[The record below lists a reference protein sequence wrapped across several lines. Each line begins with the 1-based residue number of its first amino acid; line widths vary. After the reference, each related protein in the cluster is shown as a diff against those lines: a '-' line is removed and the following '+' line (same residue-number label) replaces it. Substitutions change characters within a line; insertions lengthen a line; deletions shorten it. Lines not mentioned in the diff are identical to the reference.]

1 MDMDISSFRDLFV
14 EESFEGLSVMES
26 GLLSLTRVLDEPAAG
41 IDPETINRVFRAAH
55 SIKGGSGVFG
65 FNDLIDLTHLL
76 ETLLDE
82 LRQQRRTISQELAQ
96 LLLDATDCLRAMLEA
111 ERQQAPRDPARI
123 AEITG
128 RLQAALGEAPNP
140 AQPPGPDTTTTTHLP
155 ETGTR
160 ASGAMAVW
168 RIVFRPSAQVFK
180 NGSDLFSLF
189 EDLGALGGLALHADT
204 AQLPRLAVLDPEIC
218 HLGWQAE
225 LTTGASLD
233 ELKAVFDWFEGD
245 CCELSIERVEPAAAE
260 LPASHLPPAT
270 APAAAAAAVVVAA
283 EKPEP
288 GNGRALAGPGPGP
301 GPVPAPTATRSP
313 ESSSIRVSTEKVDA
327 IINLVG
333 ELIITQSMLNGF
345 GDYFD
350 MSMAGKLRDGLT
362 QLARNTRELQETVLK
377 IRMLPISHCFNRF
390 PRLVHDLSASLGKKV
405 TLRVTGEQTELDKT
419 VLEKINDPL
428 VHLVRNSLDHGI
440 EKPEARLAA
449 GKPAE
454 GTLHLHAEHKGG
466 GIVIEVSD
474 DGAGL
479 NTARILAK
487 ARERGIVE
495 PGEALP
501 TERIHELIFAPG
513 FSTVDQVTDLSGRGV
528 GMDVVRGNV
537 MELGGRIEIRTKPGE
552 GTTFLI
558 RLPLTLAILD
568 GQLVRVSGQTFVI
581 PMVSIVESL
590 LLKPEQVNRVG
601 TNCELYHLRDE
612 HIPIIRLHQLFR
624 LSPPPPGRDRGLL
637 VVIEAEGRKA
647 AILVDDLLAQQ
658 QVVIKSLEDNLEKAE
673 GVSAATI
680 LGDGTVA
687 LILDIPGILS
697 ISRSRPG
704 GARSNQQLARA
715 GEENKPEE
723 VREYSFSNQ

>member
-1 MDMDISSFRDLFV
+1 MDIDLSSFRDLFV
-14 EESFEGLSVMES
+14 EESFEALSVMES
-26 GLLSLTRVLDEPAAG
+26 GLLSLAQVLDETDAG
-41 IDPETINRVFRAAH
+41 VDPDTINRVFRAAH
-55 SIKGGSGVFG
+55 SIKGGSGIFG
-65 FNDLIDLTHLL
+65 FTDLTELTHLI

-82 LRQQRRTISQELAQ
+82 LRQQRRTISQDVTK
-96 LLLDATDCLRAMLEA
+96 LLLDSTDCLRTMLDA
-111 ERQQAPRDPARI
+111 ERQQVTFDHARVS
-123 AEITG
+123 EITG
-128 RLQAALGEAPNP
+128 RLQAILGPAAQAPP
-140 AQPPGPDTTTTTHLP
+140 AEP
-155 ETGTR
+155 EHDLS
-160 ASGAMAVW
+160 ASEGATAATW
-168 RIVFRPSAQVFK
+168 QIVFRPNAQVFK
-180 NGSDLFSLF
+180 NGSDLLSLF
-189 EDLGALGGLALHADT
+189 DSLGKLGTLSLHADT
-204 AQLPRLAVLDPEIC
+204 GRLPRLALLEPEIC
-218 HLGWQAE
+218 HLGWHGE
-225 LTTGASLD
+225 LTTTASLD
-233 ELKAVFDWFEGD
+233 EVKAVFDWLEG
-245 CCELSIERVEPAAAE
+245 EFTLSIEPAEPRAEAPAIPVPQRAAE
-260 LPASHLPPAT
+260 PSATPAKPEPVAT
-270 APAAAAAAVVVAA
+270 RAPAAAGMAPAAA
-283 EKPEP
+283 P
-288 GNGRALAGPGPGP
+288 
-301 GPVPAPTATRSP
+301 RSA
-313 ESSSIRVSTEKVDA
+313 ESSSIRVSTDKVDA

-440 EKPEARLAA
+440 ELPDARVAA

-474 DGAGL
+474 DGGGL

-487 ARERGIVE
+487 ARERGLVGA
-495 PGEALP
+495 GETLP
-501 TERIHELIFAPG
+501 AERIHELIFAPG

-552 GTTFLI
+552 GTTFVI

-568 GQLVRVSGQTFVI
+568 GQLVRVNGQTFVI

-601 TNCELYHLRDE
+601 TSCELYHLRDE
-612 HIPIIRLHQLFR
+612 HIPIIRLHQLFH
-624 LSPPPPGRDRGLL
+624 LNPPPAGRDRGLL

-647 AILVDDLLAQQ
+647 GILVDDLLAQQ
-658 QVVIKSLEDNLEKAE
+658 QVVIKSLEDNLEKAD

-697 ISRSRPG
+697 IARSRPA
-704 GARSNQQLARA
+704 GARSQQARV

-723 VREYSFSNQ
+723 VREYSYSNQ